1 MQQLSVFEN
10 LNSNGRASRK
20 LNKRNRSNLIVGYF
34 ALGGDFNS
42 LVGIGLYNWWA
53 EGNATITA

>member
-1 MQQLSVFEN
+1 M
-10 LNSNGRASRK
+10 
-20 LNKRNRSNLIVGYF
+20 NKRNRSNLIVGYF

>member
-1 MQQLSVFEN
+1 VFEN
-10 LNSNGRASRK
+10 LNSNGRASGK

-34 ALGGDFNS
+34 ALGGGFNS